1 MFDALKLLLPVATT
15 VYQGILK
22 NSCKQG
28 FLVLY
33 ECGNLASYKDPE
45 QPPRVLAVECLELPF
60 RVCKQFLVCSEVE
73 HFALERKNV
82 TLTLIYKDGCQ
93 CGHLLWVPETFI
105 LNHTLRNIFTNK
117 FLNMEF
123 YSVER
128 NI

>member
-1 MFDALKLLLPVATT
+1 MATLLPTKIRSSLLGYLLWNAW
-15 VYQGILK
+15 
-22 NSCKQG
+22 
-28 FLVLY
+28 
-33 ECGNLASYKDPE
+33 
-45 QPPRVLAVECLELPF
+45 RLELPF

-128 NI
+128 NIY